1 MEFLPGGI
9 CDAKLIYEIMIDE
22 SRKTVLFIGRFQ
34 PFHLGHLSVAIAIL
48 EREENV
54 IIGIGS
60 SEQYDEPG
68 NPFTADERF
77 EMIRDT
83 LLAEG
88 IDRARFEIIPV
99 RDINDFDA
107 WTAHVE
113 RLVPPF
119 YKVYTGSEIVHEL
132 YEKDGRYEIEGVD
145 FVDGVTGTS
154 VRKKI
159 VSGDASWR
167 EDVHGEVARLI
178 DDFDGVARIA
188 KIQSRED

>member
-1 MEFLPGGI
+1 
-9 CDAKLIYEIMIDE
+9 MIDE

-34 PFHLGHLSVAIAIL
+34 PFHLGHLSVAMAIL

-60 SEQYDEPG
+60 SEQRDEPG
-68 NPFTADERF
+68 NPFTVGER
-77 EMIRDT
+77 EMMIREA

-88 IDRARFEIIPV
+88 ILEKRFEIIPV
-99 RDINDFDA
+99 RDIDDFDA

-113 RLVPPF
+113 RCVPPF
-119 YKVYTGSEIVHEL
+119 YKVHTGSEIVRKL
-132 YEKDGRYEIEGVD
+132 YEKDERYEIEGVD

-154 VRKKI
+154 IREKI
-159 VSGDASWR
+159 ASGDESWR
-167 EDVHGEVARLI
+167 DDVHGEVARLI
-178 DDFDGVARIA
+178 DEFDGVIRIA